1 MSDDHKHRV
10 YWQQSGRFLQSNVKL
25 YYEKNMKRLNTIQ
38 TESNPAAADKAVC
51 VCEESTLVLKAY
63 MNMCAL
69 KFLVS
74 NTRK

>member
-1 MSDDHKHRV
+1 MR
-10 YWQQSGRFLQSNVKL
+10 
-25 YYEKNMKRLNTIQ
+25 KNMKRLNTIQ
-38 TESNPAAADKAVC
+38 TESNPAAADKAEC

>member
-1 MSDDHKHRV
+1 MSDDHK
-10 YWQQSGRFLQSNVKL
+10 QSVLAAEWLILQSNVKL

-38 TESNPAAADKAVC
+38 TESNPAAADRAVC

>member
-1 MSDDHKHRV
+1 
-10 YWQQSGRFLQSNVKL
+10 
-25 YYEKNMKRLNTIQ
+25 MKRLNTIQ
-38 TESNPAAADKAVC
+38 TESNPAAADKAVCVC

>member
-1 MSDDHKHRV
+1 
-10 YWQQSGRFLQSNVKL
+10 
-25 YYEKNMKRLNTIQ
+25 MKRLNTIQ
-38 TESNPAAADKAVC
+38 TESNPAAADKAEC